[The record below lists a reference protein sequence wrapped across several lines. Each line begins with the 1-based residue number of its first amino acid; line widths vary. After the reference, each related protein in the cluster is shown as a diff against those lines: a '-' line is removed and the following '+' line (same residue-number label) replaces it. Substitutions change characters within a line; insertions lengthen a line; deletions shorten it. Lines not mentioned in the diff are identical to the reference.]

1 MTRTTTQTVSI
12 DRRSWG
18 MVRRAESARELVEFL
33 AAAFRCLAAFEAM
46 ERRSMYE
53 LEVAMRDRTLDFG
66 SRRYLQRVLRLKRT
80 GRMELEEFWPAFFA

>member
-1 MTRTTTQTVSI
+1 MTRTTRQTVSI

-18 MVRRAESARELVEFL
+18 MDRRAESARELVAFL

-46 ERRSMYE
+46 DRRSMYE
-53 LEVAMRDRTLDFG
+53 LELAAGDRTLDFG

-80 GRMELEEFWPAFFA
+80 GRMDFESFWPAFFA